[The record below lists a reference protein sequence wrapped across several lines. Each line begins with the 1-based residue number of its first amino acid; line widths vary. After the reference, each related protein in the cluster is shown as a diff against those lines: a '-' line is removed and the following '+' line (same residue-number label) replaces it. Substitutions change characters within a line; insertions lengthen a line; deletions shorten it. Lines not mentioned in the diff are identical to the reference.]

1 MLRMRTTLS
10 KMASYMEIR
19 LKQRAVIEFLTAE
32 GCVPIDMHRRMRAV
46 YGDACVDVST
56 VRRWA
61 RTVKGDNPA
70 TMTLHDQARSGRP
83 ITAVDEQ
90 HQARVDEL
98 IHVNRRIKQKDV
110 ATMLE
115 ISTERVHHIIHVLLG
130 YRKVCARWVPR
141 MLTPE
146 MKHRRHQ
153 ACQEHLMRYEREG
166 DDFICRIV
174 TGDES
179 WVHHYDPENKRQS
192 MEYRHKNS
200 PTPKKFKT
208 VASAGKVLMT
218 IFWDCQGVIHTEFL
232 ERGNT
237 VNSDR
242 YVETMKKLR
251 ARLLRVR
258 PGKHAVLQHDNARPH
273 TSRQT
278 AAALERL
285 NFDDIL
291 AHPPYSPD
299 LAPCDFFLFPKL
311 KEHLKGN
318 RYASDEDVAA
328 DVRTWLREKSS
339 DFFFDGMQQLV
350 RRWRVCVERG
360 GDYVEK

>member
-242 YVETMKKLR
+242 YVETMKK
-251 ARLLRVR
+251 
-258 PGKHAVLQHDNARPH
+258 
-273 TSRQT
+273 
-278 AAALERL
+278 
-285 NFDDIL
+285 
-291 AHPPYSPD
+291 
-299 LAPCDFFLFPKL
+299 
-311 KEHLKGN
+311 
-318 RYASDEDVAA
+318 
-328 DVRTWLREKSS
+328 
-339 DFFFDGMQQLV
+339 
-350 RRWRVCVERG
+350 
-360 GDYVEK
+360 

>member
-1 MLRMRTTLS
+1 
-10 KMASYMEIR
+10 MEIR

-32 GCVPIDMHRRMRAV
+32 GCAPIDMHRRMTAV

-70 TMTLHDQARSGRP
+70 TTNLHDQARSGRP
-83 ITAVDEQ
+83 ITTVDAQ
-90 HQARVDEL
+90 HQARVGEL
-98 IHVNRRIKQKDV
+98 IRANRRVKQKDI
-110 ATMLE
+110 AAMLG
-115 ISTERVHHIIHVLLG
+115 ISTERVHHIIHALLG

-146 MKHRRHQ
+146 MKQRRQ
-153 ACQEHLMRYEREG
+153 QVCQELLTRYEQEG
-166 DDFICRIV
+166 DAFIRRIV

-179 WVHHYDPENKRQS
+179 WAHHYDPENKRQS

-200 PTPKKFKT
+200 PSPKKFKV
-208 VASAGKVLMT
+208 VASAGKVMMT
-218 IFWDCQGVIHTEFL
+218 IFWDCEGVVHTEFL
-232 ERGNT
+232 KHGNT

-242 YVETMKKLR
+242 YVTTLQKLR

-258 PGKHAVLQHDNARPH
+258 VGKHAVLQHDNARPH

-278 AAALERL
+278 VAALERL
-285 NFDDIL
+285 KFDDIL
-291 AHPPYSPD
+291 PHPSYSPD

-311 KEHLKGN
+311 KEHLKGH
-318 RYASDEDVAA
+318 RYASDEEVQAA
-328 DVRTWLREKSS
+328 VRTWFRGKTS
-339 DFFFDGMQQLV
+339 DFFLDGMQQLV
-350 RRWRVCVERG
+350 RRWRLCVDRD